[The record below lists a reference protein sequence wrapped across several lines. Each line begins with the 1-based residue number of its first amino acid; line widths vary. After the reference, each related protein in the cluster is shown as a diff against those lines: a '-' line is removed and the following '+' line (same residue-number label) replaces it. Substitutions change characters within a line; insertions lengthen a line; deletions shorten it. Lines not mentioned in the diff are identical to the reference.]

1 MAYTSFS
8 LRKQTSGFGSYLQQ
22 AGATDSALQADGIS
36 SAVVI
41 EALTTG
47 TNTFT
52 ANIISSGTVRLEWTL
67 EDTLVDTVTSGYQ
80 PIELLIISSFSGE
93 PVTIRDGVFVESIT
107 SETLDTYF
115 DDVPEVSEGRWV
127 YYSLF
132 VKYSTG
138 SSYWYT
144 RVATLYIQIPI
155 AYNSVEDLWSKIP
168 QYYRELDYQQ
178 EKLENGYTPLY
189 SFLELFGNEID
200 RTRTLVES
208 IAISNDP
215 ELAVTPALSQ
225 LAYETGLEITVDD
238 LGTSKV
244 RTLLNNI
251 GTLRQ
256 QKGTIGSICSY
267 ISAMS
272 GCPVT
277 YTYNAALPKPHV
289 FTVYAQ
295 RVNFISDPE
304 FRNATIT
311 TSSGTVTQGGTTYYA
326 KLQTTNTWGI
336 YSYGT
341 NTMGAS
347 NPVIVTNTDT
357 GITLTMP
364 ANSYATRTVMVYPRK
379 PFPYVGSTTYGNS
392 YNYTGTAGASFSALR
407 TSTNATRLAWE
418 SGIAGA
424 SMPVTLFDDDAW
436 YTNTKSAYTDTS
448 SRPSLEYIASNNRTN
463 ILTNPSF
470 ETNTTGWGTPAGV
483 TFARTS
489 AQALFGSWSASQ
501 ARTST
506 TGNLNFN
513 LAPRVSVTDGLP
525 YTFSTYFRRDYSTT
539 RVTQIRY
546 QWFNAAGTIV
556 GSTITVAQTP
566 PPQNTWGRLSTTQ
579 TAPAGAV
586 TLYVDIVVGSVIVG
600 ETAWIDGA
608 MLEQSSTVG
617 TYFDGPTIG
626 TSSPVSSVPVLVF
639 QMAPGSSI
647 SISDWLFEPSANN
660 DYFSGRTREGGY
672 IPIQDGTT
680 GGGTFDYYWDTTQ
693 GGADQ
698 AFSYYL
704 SDHERTIKTTERVI
718 GQYIVPVTMLDLYSI
733 SWDYYPGK

>member
-1 MAYTSFS
+1 MAAYTSFT
-8 LRKQTSGFGSYLQQ
+8 LRKQTVGYGSNLQQ

-41 EALTTG
+41 DALTTG

-52 ANIISSGTVRLEWTL
+52 ANIIARDTVRLEWTL
-67 EDTLVDTVTSGYQ
+67 EDPLVATVTSGYQ
-80 PIELLIISSFSGE
+80 PVELYIVSSFSGE
-93 PVTIRDGVFVESIT
+93 PVTIRDGTFVKSIT
-107 SETLDTYF
+107 SETLDTYY
-115 DDVPEVSEGRWV
+115 DDVPEVSQGRWV

-132 VKYSTG
+132 VKYST
-138 SSYWYT
+138 SSTYWFT

-155 AYNSVEDLWSKIP
+155 AYNSVEALWSKVP

-178 EKLENGYTPLY
+178 QKLSEGYTPLY
-189 SFLELFGNEID
+189 AFLELFGNEVD
-200 RTRTLVES
+200 RTRTLVET
-208 IAISNDP
+208 IALSNDP

-311 TSSGTVTQGGTTYYA
+311 TSSGTVTQDGTTYYA

-347 NPVIVTNTDT
+347 NPVIVTDTTT

-364 ANSYATRTVMVYPRK
+364 ANTYDTRTVMIYPRK
-379 PFPYVGSTTYGNS
+379 PFPYLGTSTYGTS
-392 YNYTGTAGASFSALR
+392 YTYSSTLGASFSALH
-407 TSTNATRLAWE
+407 TSTDATRLAWE
-418 SGIAGA
+418 AGITGA
-424 SMPVTLFDDDAW
+424 SMPTVLFADNAW
-436 YTNTKSAYTDTS
+436 YSGIKYAYNDTS
-448 SRPSLEYIASNNRTN
+448 NRPSLEYI
-463 ILTNPSF
+463 P
-470 ETNTTGWGTPAGV
+470 
-483 TFARTS
+483 
-489 AQALFGSWSASQ
+489 
-501 ARTST
+501 ST
-506 TGNLNFN
+506 TG
-513 LAPRVSVTDGLP
+513 ASVT
-525 YTFSTYFRRDYSTT
+525 
-539 RVTQIRY
+539 
-546 QWFNAAGTIV
+546 
-556 GSTITVAQTP
+556 
-566 PPQNTWGRLSTTQ
+566 
-579 TAPAGAV
+579 
-586 TLYVDIVVGSVIVG
+586 
-600 ETAWIDGA
+600 
-608 MLEQSSTVG
+608 
-617 TYFDGPTIG
+617 
-626 TSSPVSSVPVLVF
+626 VSSVPVLVF

-647 SISDWLFEPSANN
+647 SISDWLFEPSTNN

-680 GGGTFDYYWDTTQ
+680 GGGTFDYYWDTAQ

-718 GQYIVPVTMLDLYSI
+718 GQYIVPVTMLALYSI